1 MNIYS
6 ILYYV
11 VIIALKKRERLG
23 IISLI
28 LEASSTEAHN
38 TRKTLKIMYDTLLNH
53 PRLKEYWTAMT
64 EVGLLEYE
72 ISTQTFKTTEKGH
85 RFLEVFSELDQRVR
99 EEHNNNNSSGLGVN
113 MFRLSKPPM
122 NSVTEMH
129 DRGLEY

>member
-6 ILYYV
+6 TLYYV

-99 EEHNNNNSSGLGVN
+99 EEHNNNNNSSGLGVN
-113 MFRLSKPPM
+113 M
-122 NSVTEMH
+122 
-129 DRGLEY
+129 